1 MKKMIRMALM
11 AAMMMVAPVAANAQL
26 SNILKGAASG
36 LLGNSAATS
45 AATDL
50 AGNLL
55 GNLLGT
61 DKLTE
66 SNLVGTWTY
75 EEPCAVLESKDVL
88 GQLGSS
94 LITNKLVKSQKK
106 ALEKVGFKA
115 GKVVLVLNQDKSG
128 TIIVGKRQMNLTWG
142 ISGSNLTLTFLTQ
155 TMQINANMKGGNLQ
169 LAMNADKLLTLAG
182 SATAMAGKLNS
193 SLGIV
198 STILSKYDGLYVG
211 LKFVR
216 K

>member
-26 SNILKGAASG
+26 SNILKGAASV
-36 LLGNSAATS
+36 LGNSAATS
-45 AATDL
+45 AATDM

-75 EEPCAVLESKDVL
+75 EEPCAVLESKDVV

-128 TIIVGKRQMNLTWG
+128 TITVGKRQMNLTWG
-142 ISGSNLTLTFLTQ
+142 ISRSNLTLTFLTQ

-193 SLGIV
+193 SLGTV